1 MRTMYDFSPLFR
13 SGIGFDRVIDM
24 LENASRL
31 GPADGWP
38 PYDIVKVGDDDYRIT
53 MAVAG
58 FSAEELNITHQ
69 PNLVVVSGA
78 KSGEDEGDYLHQGI
92 AGRNFERRFELADYV
107 AVTGA
112 SLVNGLLAIELKRE
126 IPEEMRPRRIE
137 VVGGTPAPQTKL
149 RRIGPEKKAA

>member
-24 LENASRL
+24 LENVSRL
-31 GPADGWP
+31 GPVDGWP
-38 PYDIVKVGDDDYRIT
+38 PYDIVKAGDDDYCII

-58 FSAEELNITHQ
+58 FSAEDLDITHQ
-69 PNLVVVSGA
+69 PNLIVVSGA
-78 KSGEDEGDYLHQGI
+78 KPGVDDGEYLYRGI

-107 AVTGA
+107 NVTGA
-112 SLVNGLLAIELKRE
+112 SLVNGLLTIALKRE
-126 IPEEMRPRRIE
+126 IPEEMRPRKIE
-137 VVGGTPAPQTKL
+137 VAGGTPAPTQP

>member
-1 MRTMYDFSPLFR
+1 MYDFSPLFR

-24 LENASRL
+24 LENVSRF

-38 PYDIVKVGDDDYRIT
+38 PYDIVKAGDDEYRIT

-58 FSAEELNITHQ
+58 FSPEELNITHQ
-69 PNLVVVSGA
+69 PNLVMVSGA
-78 KSGEDEGDYLHQGI
+78 KSGEDSGDYLHHGI
-92 AGRNFERRFELADYV
+92 AGRDFERRFELADYV
-107 AVTGA
+107 NVTGA
-112 SLVNGLLAIELKRE
+112 SLVNGLLTIELKRE

-137 VVGGTPAPQTKL
+137 VVGNAPAPQAKQ